1 MSADPPMK
9 RTAFAQQSLDFVTLF
24 SAKFH
29 NTDVNGYR
37 PQLRKPTDS
46 TAGGKQALQQIF
58 FESQREGEPML
69 TVGTVNV
76 VTKTAKL
83 RTFDCVE
90 TLFVRRFRGRPFLV
104 HPAKYQAFF
113 DAAMEFMKRQGMQVE
128 VETRPPDVSRSSR
141 PPASAVVTT
150 NLILGM
156 VAIAVLTATGT
167 VLALY
172 LTGRIS
178 F

>member
-1 MSADPPMK
+1 MK
-9 RTAFAQQSLDFVTLF
+9 RTAFAQQGLDFVTLF
-24 SAKFH
+24 SAKFQS
-29 NTDVNGYR
+29 TVVNGYQ
-37 PQLRKPTDS
+37 PQLREPSDS
-46 TAGGKQALQQIF
+46 TAGGRQALQQIF
-58 FESQREGEPML
+58 FSPQRQGDPVL

-83 RTFDCVE
+83 RTYDCVE

-104 HPAKYQAFF
+104 HPQRYQAFF
-113 DAAMEFMKRQGMQVE
+113 DTAMEFMKRQGMQVE

-141 PPASAVVTT
+141 PPTAGLVTPNLVV
-150 NLILGM
+150 GM
-156 VAIAVLTATGT
+156 VAIAVLTMTGT

-172 LTGRIS
+172 LTGRIT